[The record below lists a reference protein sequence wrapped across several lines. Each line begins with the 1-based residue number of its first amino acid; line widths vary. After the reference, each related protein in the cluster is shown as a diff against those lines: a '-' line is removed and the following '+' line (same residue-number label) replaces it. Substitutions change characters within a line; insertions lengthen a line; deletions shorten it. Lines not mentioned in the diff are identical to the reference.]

1 MVAIAARGVGTVLT
15 GLAPALA
22 VVVPAQLLAD
32 SGNDGENIGKAEQV
46 ATTVRPVRQIKGRST
61 S

>member
-1 MVAIAARGVGTVLT
+1 MLT

-22 VVVPAQLLAD
+22 VVVPTQLLAG
-32 SGNDGENIGKAEQV
+32 SGNAGENIGKAEQV
-46 ATTVRPVRQIKGRST
+46 TTPVRPVRQIKGRST

>member
-1 MVAIAARGVGTVLT
+1 MLT

-46 ATTVRPVRQIKGRST
+46 TTPVRPVRQIRGRST

>member
-1 MVAIAARGVGTVLT
+1 MAARGVGTVLT

-22 VVVPAQLLAD
+22 VVVPAQLLVG
-32 SGNDGENIGKAEQV
+32 SGNAGEDISKAEQV
-46 ATTVRPVRQIKGRST
+46 ATTVRPVRQIRGRST